1 MELRATCLALAAY
14 VALIAGPAKAQFVS
28 DSVAEHD
35 AQMQE
40 AERVEREAR
49 RAASEPVIYPKHM
62 DGGERPDI
70 APAAPPVVY
79 FDRSEGPAPS

>member
-1 MELRATCLALAAY
+1 MQDAA
-14 VALIAGPAKAQFVS
+14 
-28 DSVAEHD
+28 
-35 AQMQE
+35 
-40 AERVEREAR
+40 RVEPEAR

-79 FDRSEGPAPS
+79 FDRREGPAPS